1 MRSDIFYLPYLACIY
16 LTSDL
21 LEVCFLYIFYIVG
34 HNSLFLLHLLN
45 KLLATQNS
53 SKISRL
59 NIDFLFLAL
68 LM

>member
-1 MRSDIFYLPYLACIY
+1 MRNDIFYLPYLACIC
-16 LTSDL
+16 LTFYL
-21 LEVCFLYIFYIVG
+21 LEVCFLYVFYIVE

-45 KLLATQNS
+45 KLLATQNR